1 MFAFSRPLGDAVKK
15 ARMEKGLTQGQ
26 LATLVDAD
34 ERTIINIETYKANTT
49 MQVLFPLVK
58 VLGLDPR
65 VIFWQQDGANN
76 PAKDELLAL
85 IAGCSEDE
93 LEILEMVCKS
103 VLAALRAKNGIPIA
117 EKKSLP
123 PLK

>member
-26 LATLVDAD
+26 LATLVDAG

-58 VLGLDPR
+58 VLELDPR
-65 VIFWQQDGANN
+65 VIFWQQDGTNN

-93 LEILEMVCKS
+93 LETLEMV
-103 VLAALRAKNGIPIA
+103 
-117 EKKSLP
+117 
-123 PLK
+123 

>member
-1 MFAFSRPLGDAVKK
+1 
-15 ARMEKGLTQGQ
+15 MEKGLTQGQ

-65 VIFWQQDGANN
+65 VIFGSRMAQT
-76 PAKDELLAL
+76 
-85 IAGCSEDE
+85 
-93 LEILEMVCKS
+93 ILPKM
-103 VLAALRAKNGIPIA
+103 NYWH
-117 EKKSLP
+117 
-123 PLK
+123 